1 MLHIMKQMKV
11 YRFVVPVVITIDEA
25 HFIKHVSSKLLPHA
39 IRVAIIVVI
48 IKECIQKGNSG
59 RPKAAAPLAKSLR
72 YLTED

>member
-39 IRVAIIVVI
+39 IRVTIIVVI
-48 IKECIQKGNSG
+48 IKECIQ
-59 RPKAAAPLAKSLR
+59 
-72 YLTED
+72 